1 MADSLPDHD
10 SILSRETTP
19 GRPSY
24 PNPLTPEPDVNI
36 DDEEYFSCDGGR
48 DGDND
53 GPDGDNDGPDGDT
66 DGPDGDND
74 GPDGD
79 NDGPDGD
86 KDPPGREETPPDSM
100 YFSDSEDVS
109 SASDDDVSQH
119 TAYFEHN

>member
-24 PNPLTPEPDVNI
+24 PYPLTPEPDVKI
-36 DDEEYFSCDGGR
+36 DGDEYFSCDGDP

-53 GPDGDNDGPDGDT
+53 DPDGDNDGPGDGE
-66 DGPDGDND
+66 
-74 GPDGD
+74 
-79 NDGPDGD
+79 
-86 KDPPGREETPPDSM
+86 DPPGREETPLDSM

-109 SASDDDVSQH
+109 SASDDDVSQY

>member
-10 SILSRETTP
+10 SIPSRETTP

-24 PNPLTPEPDVNI
+24 PYPLTPEPDVKI
-36 DDEEYFSCDGGR
+36 DDDEYFSCDG
-48 DGDND
+48 D
-53 GPDGDNDGPDGDT
+53 
-66 DGPDGDND
+66 PDGDND

-79 NDGPDGD
+79 NDDPDGKDPPDGDNDGPGGD

-109 SASDDDVSQH
+109 SASDDDVSQY

>member
-24 PNPLTPEPDVNI
+24 PYPLTPEPDVKI
-36 DDEEYFSCDGGR
+36 DGDEYFSCEDGPDDDDDGP
-48 DGDND
+48 DGDDD
-53 GPDGDNDGPDGDT
+53 GPDGKDPPDGDNDGPG
-66 DGPDGDND
+66 
-74 GPDGD
+74 
-79 NDGPDGD
+79 GD

-100 YFSDSEDVS
+100 YFSDSDYVS
-109 SASDDDVSQH
+109 SASDDDVSQY

>member
-24 PNPLTPEPDVNI
+24 PYPLTPEPDVKN
-36 DDEEYFSCDGGR
+36 DDDEYFSCDG
-48 DGDND
+48 
-53 GPDGDNDGPDGDT
+53 GPDGDNDGPDGKDP
-66 DGPDGDND
+66 PDGDND
-74 GPDGD
+74 GPG
-79 NDGPDGD
+79 GD
-86 KDPPGREETPPDSM
+86 KDPPGREDNPPDSM

-109 SASDDDVSQH
+109 SASDDDVSQY

>member
-53 GPDGDNDGPDGDT
+53 GPDGDNDGPDGD
-66 DGPDGDND
+66 
-74 GPDGD
+74 
-79 NDGPDGD
+79 